1 MDFTFY
7 QGEVVRE
14 QQSIFCIVCH
24 IEGLV
29 NCKLGELRK
38 SLSVLTVFDYLLLL
52 RSVPEHILT
61 KSYFFASNF
70 PFAPAKLP
78 FFYGWVIVVASV
90 LGVLTSIPGQTI
102 GVSVFTD
109 HLIAATGL
117 SRLQLANAYFF
128 GTVTSG
134 CLLPFGGRLLDRLGA
149 RQVAMLA
156 AIGLGLTLVYLTV
169 CDRLSLLFSKFLPF
183 TSTTIAA
190 VLLVVG
196 FVCLRFCGQ
205 GMLTM
210 TSWTMLGKWFDRRR
224 GQVSGIEGIFV
235 AFGFAIAPYFFS
247 QSIAVLGWRGTWL
260 SLAAVVG
267 LGMSSVG
274 WLLFRDNPEACGLRM
289 DGEQAIPLSAD
300 GRSEKRSDESA
311 SAVESA
317 AAALSGMTRQ
327 QALKTLAFWAVTL
340 AFMSQALSIT
350 GITFNIV
357 SIGAEMGIA
366 ETQMVRIFVPIAV
379 VSTAVGYGVGLACDR
394 VRIQYIFIFMMV
406 SQAIGIA
413 TIANLD
419 KPWMMLLAVVG
430 LGISGGC
437 FGTLS
442 TVVLPRFFGRA
453 HLGAIAGVQM
463 MAVVIAS
470 AIGPSLLASSKSVTG
485 SYASGLYACCL
496 FAPVV
501 VGLML
506 VVKTPR

>member
-1 MDFTFY
+1 M
-7 QGEVVRE
+7 
-14 QQSIFCIVCH
+14 
-24 IEGLV
+24 
-29 NCKLGELRK
+29 
-38 SLSVLTVFDYLLLL
+38 
-52 RSVPEHILT
+52 
-61 KSYFFASNF
+61 
-70 PFAPAKLP
+70 PAKLP

-109 HLIAATGL
+109 HLIEATGL
-117 SRLQLANAYFF
+117 SRLQLANAYLF

-134 CLLPFGGRLLDRLGA
+134 CLLPFGGKLLDRLGA
-149 RQVAMLA
+149 RRIAVLA
-156 AIGLGLTLVYLTV
+156 SIGLGLTLVYLTV
-169 CDRLSLLFSKFLPF
+169 CDRLSLFFSAFLPF
-183 TSTTIAA
+183 TPPTIAA
-190 VLLVVG
+190 VLLVIG

-210 TSWTMLGKWFDRRR
+210 TSRTMLGKWFDRRR

-247 QSIAVLGWRGTWL
+247 QSIAALGWRGTWL

-267 LGMSSVG
+267 VGMSSIG
-274 WLLFRDNPEACGLRM
+274 WLLFRDNPEVCDLRM
-289 DGEQAIPLSAD
+289 DGDPVVSSSAAD
-300 GRSEKRSDESA
+300 SNKTPSAEASD
-311 SAVESA
+311 SAV
-317 AAALSGMTRQ
+317 LWGVTRR
-327 QALKTLAFWAVTL
+327 QALGTLAFWAVTL

-366 ETQMVRIFVPIAV
+366 EADMVRIFVPIAV
-379 VSTAVGYGVGLACDR
+379 VSTAVGYGVGVACDR
-394 VRIQYIFIFMMV
+394 VRIQYLFIFMMV

-419 KPWMMLLAVVG
+419 RPWMMIPAVVG

-470 AIGPSLLASSKSVTG
+470 AIGPSLLASSKSITG

-506 VVKTPR
+506 FVKTPVKSQATAQ

>member
-1 MDFTFY
+1 M
-7 QGEVVRE
+7 
-14 QQSIFCIVCH
+14 
-24 IEGLV
+24 
-29 NCKLGELRK
+29 
-38 SLSVLTVFDYLLLL
+38 
-52 RSVPEHILT
+52 
-61 KSYFFASNF
+61 
-70 PFAPAKLP
+70 PAKLP

-109 HLIAATGL
+109 HLIEATGL
-117 SRLQLANAYFF
+117 SRLQLANAYLF

-134 CLLPFGGRLLDRLGA
+134 CLLPFGGKLLDRLGA
-149 RQVAMLA
+149 RRIAVLA
-156 AIGLGLTLVYLTV
+156 SIGLGLTLVYLTV
-169 CDRLSLLFSKFLPF
+169 CDRLSLFFSAFLPF
-183 TSTTIAA
+183 TSPTIAA
-190 VLLVVG
+190 VLLVIG

-210 TSWTMLGKWFDRRR
+210 TSRTMLGKWFDRRR

-260 SLAAVVG
+260 SLAVIVG
-267 LGMSSVG
+267 VGMSSIG
-274 WLLFRDNPEACGLRM
+274 WLLFRDNPEVCGLRM
-289 DGEQAIPLSAD
+289 DGDPVVSSSAADLNKTPLNEAS
-300 GRSEKRSDESA
+300 ESA
-311 SAVESA
+311 V
-317 AAALSGMTRQ
+317 LWGMPRR
-327 QALKTLAFWAVTL
+327 QALGTLAFWAVTL

-366 ETQMVRIFVPIAV
+366 EADMVRIFVPIAV
-379 VSTAVGYGVGLACDR
+379 VSTAVGYGVGVACDR
-394 VRIQYIFIFMMV
+394 VRIQYLFIFMMI

-419 KPWMMLLAVVG
+419 RPWMTIPAVVG

-470 AIGPSLLASSKSVTG
+470 AIGPSLLASSKSITG

-506 VVKTPR
+506 FVKTPAESQATTQ